1 MRCWSK
7 RTQPKTHKK
16 IRTPFSGQGAAIS
29 CILFYFFQPAFS
41 ICFADGTIRN
51 KIKERVTGMSDCIFC
66 KIINGDIP
74 STKVFENEHVLA
86 FLDISQVT
94 KGHTLVIPKVHK
106 ENIYEL
112 TPEAAKHVFEVI
124 PEIARAI
131 KTEFSPVGLNILNN
145 NGEAAGQSVFH
156 YHVHLIPRHGVD
168 DGFGAVWKTHT
179 SEYTPE
185 SLKQIA
191 DSIASHIQQ

>member
-1 MRCWSK
+1 
-7 RTQPKTHKK
+7 
-16 IRTPFSGQGAAIS
+16 
-29 CILFYFFQPAFS
+29 
-41 ICFADGTIRN
+41 
-51 KIKERVTGMSDCIFC
+51 MSDCIFC
-66 KIINGDIP
+66 KIITGEIP

-106 ENIYEL
+106 ENVYEL
-112 TPEAAKHVFEVI
+112 TPDMAKSIFEVV
-124 PEIARAI
+124 PEIARALKKAFNPI
-131 KTEFSPVGLNILNN
+131 GLNTINN

-156 YHVHLIPRHGVD
+156 YHLHLIPRYGEG

-185 SLKQIA
+185 DLQA
-191 DSIASHIQQ
+191 MAQSISENMEN